1 MSANVNNQYDFFK
14 IVNLDNDGNLGVNVI
29 GGGGSPTGSTSEV
42 TSFTYSYADN
52 SLNLS
57 QTGAA
62 IANFEAIINP
72 MSALTVN
79 NLTSTNT
86 LQVTNGATDGYV
98 LTSDATGLAS
108 WQAPSGE
115 ISSFTYSPTN
125 NTFTITSNGDTFDAS
140 INEVSGL
147 TVTNDLVVNGG
158 FQLTTSP
165 TTNYVLTS
173 DASGNGTW
181 QPGGGADTGA
191 AAGPTDFRG
200 IGFASNPTA
209 FPAYDYTFRLTK
221 PQLSYS
227 NSQTST
233 FLGSSLWLSIMYAT
247 PGSTIDEIVFKL
259 TATMAAGT
267 GTAELRPVI
276 YRAETDANGR
286 IVPGDLELD
295 SGTSVSTSTTG
306 LKIVSGIGHTL
317 SNNTVG
323 NTWWIGLRNYSS
335 NSHQVNC
342 YKNTDDTCWHI
353 DPISWGSSTIIYRD
367 YSYKWDLAP
376 TDPLPSSLSG
386 VAHSTSGFLNNFSV
400 IFGLGA

>member
-29 GGGGSPTGSTSEV
+29 GGGVSPTGSTSEV

-191 AAGPTDFRG
+191 SAGPSNFRG

-227 NSQTST
+227 NSQTSS
-233 FLGSSLWLSIMYAT
+233 FLGSSLWLSLMYAT

-317 SNNTVG
+317 SNNTVE
-323 NTWWIGLRNYSS
+323 
-335 NSHQVNC
+335 
-342 YKNTDDTCWHI
+342 NTDDTCWHI

-376 TDPLPSSLSG
+376 TDPLPTSLSG
-386 VAHSTSGFLNNFSV
+386 VAHSTSSFLNNFSV

>member
-14 IVNLDNDGNLGVNVI
+14 IVNLDLDGNLGVNVI

-62 IANFEAIINP
+62 IANFEAAINP

-108 WQAPSGE
+108 WQAPAGE
-115 ISSFTYSPTN
+115 ISDFTYSPIN

-165 TTNYVLTS
+165 TTNL
-173 DASGNGTW
+173 
-181 QPGGGADTGA
+181 
-191 AAGPTDFRG
+191 
-200 IGFASNPTA
+200 
-209 FPAYDYTFRLTK
+209 L
-221 PQLSYS
+221 
-227 NSQTST
+227 
-233 FLGSSLWLSIMYAT
+233 FL
-247 PGSTIDEIVFKL
+247 
-259 TATMAAGT
+259 
-267 GTAELRPVI
+267 
-276 YRAETDANGR
+276 
-286 IVPGDLELD
+286 
-295 SGTSVSTSTTG
+295 
-306 LKIVSGIGHTL
+306 
-317 SNNTVG
+317 
-323 NTWWIGLRNYSS
+323 
-335 NSHQVNC
+335 
-342 YKNTDDTCWHI
+342 
-353 DPISWGSSTIIYRD
+353 
-367 YSYKWDLAP
+367 
-376 TDPLPSSLSG
+376 
-386 VAHSTSGFLNNFSV
+386 
-400 IFGLGA
+400 